1 MLGLV
6 FDPNVLNAVFVLN
19 IVVLIYRVVAVVDAY
34 RVAEFMNAQ
43 AASGDGRAGRARLRR
58 NPLSIAGLLAVLLV
72 MAASHVVVA
81 RYDSFAMELV
91 DRGCDSIFIGEGST
105 EECPDPEASASPS
118 AEPSES
124 EDIGEEP
131 TATPTPE
138 ASLVGTPVPNVSIA
152 PWDGK
157 ERLNILLIGADEQ
170 GGGHNT
176 DTLIVVSIDP
186 VTKQV
191 AMFSLPRDTV
201 DVPIPDGP
209 ARQVW
214 GRDYS
219 GKINSFFAN
228 NRKRSDLWPG
238 NDRTRGYNALKSV
251 LGELYDLDIKY
262 FVEVNFEGF
271 KQVVDAVG
279 GVTINVQIPVSDDR
293 FPSDRGRLVRLYIP
307 SGIQHMDGAEA
318 LKYARSRHSS
328 TDFDRGQRQQRV
340 LLSLREQAD
349 PQNLIPRLPEL
360 VAALKKTVRTD
371 IPLSQMDEL
380 LGLASEVD
388 TKDIRS
394 YVFAPP
400 LYARESS
407 GDSRGYVDHP
417 EHRAHQGRREGR
429 LQLGSRRT
437 RPCARRSRPRA
448 PACGSSTARA
458 TAVAGR
464 TWPATS
470 TITAS
475 RRRPHARGPTARVPA
490 NTRIVV
496 YNGAEA
502 TIPETIAYLEETFGV
517 KVSLKDDPAIRKDVV
532 ITDPADEAL
541 RQTLAAEGAG
551 VWVLNGTG
559 DSGRGA
565 DLAGYLD
572 YHGVAASAPRQKPD
586 GAVPAN
592 TRIIVYNGAEATIP
606 ETIAYL
612 EKTFG
617 VKVSLKDDPAV
628 RTDVVITIGNQTPTL
643 SAPGGA

>member
-1 MLGLV
+1 MHETQEPRPRVRSPFTAAFLSLLFPGLGQWYAGATTRALAFAAVPILAIALLAGIGLRMDRIALLGLV
-6 FDPNVLNAVFVLN
+6 FDPNVLNLVFVLN
-19 IVVLIYRVVAVVDAY
+19 LVVLVYRVVAIVDAY

-43 AASGDGRAGRARLRR
+43 AASGDGRAGRARLGR

-72 MAASHVVVA
+72 MATSHVVVA
-81 RYDSFAMELV
+81 RYDAFAMDLV
-91 DRGCDSIFIGEGST
+91 DRGCDGIFIGEGT
-105 EECPDPEASASPS
+105 AQDCPDEASATASPS
-118 AEPSES
+118 AAGSDDPS
-124 EDIGEEP
+124 EEP
-131 TATPTPE
+131 TDSPTPE
-138 ASLVGTPVPNVSIA
+138 PTLIGTPVPNVAIA

-176 DTLIVVSIDP
+176 DTLITVSIDP

-201 DVPIPDGP
+201 DVPIPQGP

-214 GRDYS
+214 GRSYS

-228 NRKRSDLWPG
+228 NRHRSDLWSG

-271 KQVVDAVG
+271 QKVVDSVG

-293 FPSDRGRLVRLYIP
+293 FPGERGKLYRLYIP
-307 SGIQHMDGAEA
+307 TGIQHMDGAQA

-349 PQNLIPRLPEL
+349 PQNLIPKLPEL
-360 VAALKKTVRTD
+360 IAALKKTVRTD
-371 IPLSQMDEL
+371 VPLDQMDEL

-388 TKDIRS
+388 TKNIRS

-400 LYARESS
+400 LY
-407 GDSRGYVDHP
+407 SRDTCSDPRGCVVIP
-417 EHRAHQGRREGR
+417 NVQRIRA
-429 LQLGSRRT
+429 
-437 RPCARRSRPRA
+437 AVKDA
-448 PACGSSTARA
+448 FTA
-458 TAVAGR
+458 
-464 TWPATS
+464 
-470 TITAS
+470 
-475 RRRPHARGPTARVPA
+475 
-490 NTRIVV
+490 
-496 YNGAEA
+496 
-502 TIPETIAYLEETFGV
+502 
-517 KVSLKDDPAIRKDVV
+517 DPAS
-532 ITDPADEAL
+532 EAL

-551 VWVLNGTG
+551 LWVLNGTK
-559 DSGRGA
+559 DSGRGS

-572 YHGVAASAPRQKPD
+572 YHGVAASAPRQRPE
-586 GAVPAN
+586 GAVPSN
-592 TRIIVYNGAEATIP
+592 TRIVVYNGAEDTMP

-612 EKTFG
+612 EKVFG
-617 VKVSLKDDPAV
+617 VKVKLADDPAI
-628 RTDVVITIGNQTPTL
+628 RTDIVITIGNKTPRL
-643 SAPGGA
+643 EAPVGA